1 METKPRESFT
11 RKLQKLWLIV
21 RKYTQLRADTDYNAT
36 IDIISQGV
44 EFRGVNVWLLFF
56 AIIIASVGLNVN
68 ATAVIIGAMLI
79 SPLMG
84 PITGLGL
91 AVGTY
96 DEALLRKSLKNL
108 AIMVFISVV
117 ASTLYFIISPLSD
130 ARSELLAR
138 TQPTIFDVFI
148 AFFGGLAGIIATSRK
163 SQAIT
168 VISGV
173 AIATALMP
181 PLCTAGYGIA
191 TLQIWYFLG
200 ASYLFF
206 INSFFIALATFLM
219 VKYLRFPQ
227 AKYVDDKRR
236 RTVKRMITIFTIIV
250 LVPSIYL
257 ATDVVQEAAFKTQSN
272 KFIKELE
279 ASELFK
285 KTQILNSERE
295 YHHRSQC
302 VTLSLIGSPISN
314 ENIAKL
320 QDKLHTEYGLKK
332 ATLVIKQTGETIDI
346 TKQNEIIEKILDKK
360 DLQIAQQDSTIT
372 DLRSKINKIQ
382 NAEVLSEQLAKE
394 IYAQYPAV
402 KEFAVTDLVQYNT
415 KTLEHNTIAIVY
427 LKWNGGNHEAD
438 EQKLTQWLKVR
449 MGISELK
456 IIH

>member
-402 KEFAVTDLVQYNT
+402 KEFAVTDLVQYDT

-438 EQKLTQWLKVR
+438 EQKLAQWLKVR